1 MILNKLKTNRRK
13 EKNVN
18 NIQTFLK
25 EMKVIVD
32 FAIKYS
38 KALNHN
44 EIPETEIEKVRDAV
58 ESLDNMWGEERL
70 QSALDAMQDEQADIK
85 SIVED
90 MLEEIN
96 D

>member
-1 MILNKLKTNRRK
+1 M
-13 EKNVN
+13 N

-38 KALNHN
+38 KALNHT
-44 EIPETEIEKVRDAV
+44 EIPETAIEKVRDAV

-70 QSALDAMQDEQADIK
+70 QAALDAMQDEQADIK

>member
-1 MILNKLKTNRRK
+1 MILNKLKTNRR
-13 EKNVN
+13 
-18 NIQTFLK
+18 
-25 EMKVIVD
+25 
-32 FAIKYS
+32 

>member
-1 MILNKLKTNRRK
+1 
-13 EKNVN
+13 
-18 NIQTFLK
+18 
-25 EMKVIVD
+25 
-32 FAIKYS
+32 
-38 KALNHN
+38 
-44 EIPETEIEKVRDAV
+44 
-58 ESLDNMWGEERL
+58 MWGEERL